1 MAKGKKSGA
10 FLNQKKKAGSADFS
24 NPKAKVGRKVKRR
37 VGETDASFQTRQLSI
52 GEQSIARQKKDG
64 AKTSKRGLT
73 CEEHL
78 GQLGHHND
86 KARAAAAEGLAD
98 ICAAHADEA
107 WRLFGPL
114 LDGAA
119 RLLGDAHRPCRRH
132 ALRLLQA
139 GLASTRR
146 AAVRA
151 AAPLL
156 AARLGAALSSFDG
169 GCRGRREAL
178 ELPRRPAATTT
189 CAGRRGEPA
198 RPVADAAGQRRA
210 RRARARDHEAG
221 KSAYRP
227 TLLRVVAALFLA
239 DAPAR
244 KRGRRF
250 SFAPEDDVLDVD
262 DVAEGDDA
270 IPGHRGV
277 VLLRDVR
284 RARPGDWRRR
294 EAAAAATATVADG
307 EAAARVE
314 DAASA
319 RRSSRAASPS
329 SPRTRTAARSA
340 VVDAVRRSPAHSA
353 VPAAVARHLVGVVAS
368 PSSWPA
374 AGALLY
380 HLPLPLGDDVVSGRR
395 RRGAP
400 GGAPA
405 LAARGAGRGWRR
417 RRVPRA
423 GAAALLERSAA
434 ALRDGDAA
442 AAFLAQRRRR
452 RGGGALVAALATMV
466 DGALARPGGDDAAAR
481 RSRQARVEYLCV
493 SLCALRGVAD
503 GARALVAALALR
515 RLAAAERSAGEGLGP
530 AAAAA
535 AGLLRDRPRQRGL
548 CDVGAPSPGAVGDA
562 LPKCAALALAYAPRV
577 APGRRRAGG
586 ARAPREGR
594 PAARGTS
601 RCGTALRWRA
611 GVSRRLRSISQLR
624 HGLSPNDKMS
634 VELKRA
640 PPRRRRS
647 STMEAA
653 PDGDAQ
659 KRVAPFLTKLSNLV
673 ESCPPEVGG
682 WTPDG
687 LSFLVNDEAITH
699 QVLPNFFSHTNFRS
713 FCRQLSCCARPH
725 GFRKTRRRKLSAAN
739 GQCGWSEFSHAF
751 FVRNRRD
758 LLCQIKR
765 MEHLSTSSSN
775 GEPAEEQPT
784 KRPRL
789 PSVDDEHAAALSL
802 REMAAPAGGG
812 RPWARRRRRR
822 LPGDGLAALTAAI
835 ASVPSPAGKATPS
848 GLGRNSHNARP
859 SFGDDARK
867 SLPAD
872 VTIRP
877 AAVPVT
883 VNPPDTPADRRF
895 SADIGRAW
903 PATAPWSPD
912 AVVHKPAAPPAAHFL
927 AARVVSQAE
936 SEDDAPAAFPA
947 PAPAPPKCEVLRL
960 QQRVDTL
967 EGLLKER
974 DSFIQEL
981 FAKTHVVETPS
992 VTPRQHQGPMDPF
1005 ADPSAAA
1012 AQPPRAAAPY
1022 VPIAPR
1028 CVTEPGATHVAAV

>member
-139 GLASTRR
+139 GLVPAVARDAPGNAALDDAQASTRR

-169 GCRGRREAL
+169 GCRADAAEAL
-178 ELPRRPAATTT
+178 ESFLVDH
-189 CAGRRGEPA
+189 G
-198 RPVADAAGQRRA
+198 DDDLRRA
-210 RRARARDHEAG
+210 VAANLLGPLLTPLANAARVAPAPRDHEAG

-294 EAAAAATATVADG
+294 EAAAAAAATVADG

-319 RRSSRAASPS
+319 RRELAGRVAELAADAVRRAEAAGATTAAASLALEELEPLCCLARRRPDLFGATRDVLATAAPLRLGDRAASQLARGVAERADAALLSCAVDAGLAGEAVGPALELLKKHQAGGRGVVRRLLLAGVS
-329 SPRTRTAARSA
+329 GDARRRLLAAAGVDGGRDPQLLADLAAAAARDLAPGVDRGDDAALAGWAGSLAALVGAGGAKDGRALRA

-380 HLPLPLGDDVVSGRR
+380 HLPLPLGDDVVDAAAAAAAATPAAARALLDALTAR
-395 RRGAP
+395 AARDED
-400 GGAPA
+400 GGAGA
-405 LAARGAGRGWRR
+405 CLAR
-417 RRVPRA
+417 

-434 ALRDGDAA
+434 APRDGDAA
-442 AAFLAQRRRR
+442 AAAFLAARDAAASVAEADA
-452 RGGGALVAALATMV
+452 GPLVAALATMV

-493 SLCALRGVAD
+493 SLC
-503 GARALVAALALR
+503 RALPEASLDDALAARVAVLALR

-535 AGLLRDRPRQRGL
+535 AGLLRDRPRVRARAYAAV
-548 CDVGAPSPGAVGDA
+548 DAAVAGAVGDA
-562 LPKCAALALAYAPRV
+562 TPLPKCAALALAYA
-577 APGRRRAGG
+577 
-586 ARAPREGR
+586 
-594 PAARGTS
+594 
-601 RCGTALRWRA
+601 LR
-611 GVSRRLRSISQLR
+611 
-624 HGLSPNDKMS
+624 
-634 VELKRA
+634 
-640 PPRRRRS
+640 
-647 STMEAA
+647 
-653 PDGDAQ
+653 DA
-659 KRVAPFLTKLSNLV
+659 
-673 ESCPPEVGG
+673 
-682 WTPDG
+682 
-687 LSFLVNDEAITH
+687 
-699 QVLPNFFSHTNFRS
+699 
-713 FCRQLSCCARPH
+713 
-725 GFRKTRRRKLSAAN
+725 
-739 GQCGWSEFSHAF
+739 
-751 FVRNRRD
+751 
-758 LLCQIKR
+758 
-765 MEHLSTSSSN
+765 
-775 GEPAEEQPT
+775 
-784 KRPRL
+784 
-789 PSVDDEHAAALSL
+789 SL
-802 REMAAPAGGG
+802 RA
-812 RPWARRRRRR
+812 
-822 LPGDGLAALTAAI
+822 DGALAAL
-835 ASVPSPAGKATPS
+835 
-848 GLGRNSHNARP
+848 AR
-859 SFGDDARK
+859 
-867 SLPAD
+867 
-872 VTIRP
+872 
-877 AAVPVT
+877 
-883 VNPPDTPADRRF
+883 
-895 SADIGRAW
+895 RAK
-903 PATAPWSPD
+903 D
-912 AVVHKPAAPPAAHFL
+912 
-927 AARVVSQAE
+927 
-936 SEDDAPAAFPA
+936 
-947 PAPAPPKCEVLRL
+947 
-960 QQRVDTL
+960 
-967 EGLLKER
+967 GLLRGGDLELR
-974 DSFIQEL
+974 DAAL
-981 FAKTHVVETPS
+981 RVE
-992 VTPRQHQGPMDPF
+992 
-1005 ADPSAAA
+1005 ALLA
-1012 AQPPRAAAPY
+1012 
-1022 VPIAPR
+1022 
-1028 CVTEPGATHVAAV
+1028 